1 MASRSRP
8 VSAPLTFDLPESLI
22 AKMEAIRSSHGLK
35 TVSELVRHAIA
46 EFDFASCEFATDPYR
61 QISVRVGSAQR
72 SLLKRIARQ
81 KHASVGEVLRQ
92 AIDALPVQPSGAS
105 KKKAAR

>member
-1 MASRSRP
+1 MASRSRS

-22 AKMEAIRSSHGLK
+22 AKMEAARSRHGLK

-46 EFDFASCEFATDPYR
+46 EFDFASCEFTTDPYR
-61 QISVRVGSAQR
+61 QISVRVGASQR

-81 KHASVGEVLRQ
+81 KRASVGEVLRQ
-92 AIDALPVQPSGAS
+92 AIDALPLNPPGA